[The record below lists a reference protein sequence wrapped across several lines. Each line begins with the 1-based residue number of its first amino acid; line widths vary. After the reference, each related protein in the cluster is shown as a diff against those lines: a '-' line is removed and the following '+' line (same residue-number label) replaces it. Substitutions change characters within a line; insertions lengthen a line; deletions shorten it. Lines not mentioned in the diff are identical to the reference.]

1 MMIPVRLM
9 TAFAV
14 NYTMYVV
21 AYALSGTFTLYIYLV
36 SFVLSEYKN
45 MSLQTWAH
53 LAISQQWYRVT
64 IKILIKQG
72 SLEDCS
78 NNAFN
83 EVKRFLLMQ
92 A

>member
-1 MMIPVRLM
+1 MELKIFLSLINITCNVVTGNFRFGRRKVILAAMVLMIPVRLM

-45 MSLQTWAH
+45 MSLQT
-53 LAISQQWYRVT
+53 
-64 IKILIKQG
+64 
-72 SLEDCS
+72 
-78 NNAFN
+78 
-83 EVKRFLLMQ
+83 
-92 A
+92 